1 MQEDYEFNLQNPK
14 HFFEETITEDEQLE
28 FYNIKG
34 KSLVFFKIDLDEED
48 YKEYTES
55 TTITKLPENK
65 VLVFPFQ
72 ERFNIQTF
80 KITNP
85 NDRTALI
92 CLHNDFSRVY
102 IHPRGGSCFY
112 LENGKTRELVFQ
124 FGNLFRSLSTI
135 GDEQFYTVIFMD
147 EDLTIDYK
155 IEEGEDPGYD
165 DSEEEG
171 EYEDPEEYPDPF
183 GTDYDKT
190 TMNIL
195 LFAFLIIV
203 CFGIVVIIRITK
215 FQDINSEMSRYTL
228 DSGNI
233 N

>member
-1 MQEDYEFNLQNPK
+1 
-14 HFFEETITEDEQLE
+14 
-28 FYNIKG
+28 
-34 KSLVFFKIDLDEED
+34 
-48 YKEYTES
+48 
-55 TTITKLPENK
+55 
-65 VLVFPFQ
+65 
-72 ERFNIQTF
+72 
-80 KITNP
+80 
-85 NDRTALI
+85 
-92 CLHNDFSRVY
+92 
-102 IHPRGGSCFY
+102 
-112 LENGKTRELVFQ
+112 
-124 FGNLFRSLSTI
+124 
-135 GDEQFYTVIFMD
+135 MD